1 MENFGLLKSK
11 IEHVILESYKNNTF
25 KSEMVNFKKY
35 VLENKNIAKL
45 FYLYDELNENK
56 GYTTD
61 VANEYINESVKVY
74 ENTVNKIKQ
83 TDLNN
88 VKSWVGKV
96 KCDNLYESIDNVLKL
111 DILNIEKRVLAK
123 KQLTESLTKKV
134 VKNNNQVTNLP
145 ISTMVNIANKSISQY
160 VDNLTESEKK
170 ELTNLLSKDD
180 KVLTDEFNTMKE
192 SVVTKL
198 STLKESE
205 SDTLVKGKLQETID
219 RVSKENYSK
228 LEYYKLKGLFENI

>member
-1 MENFGLLKSK
+1 M
-11 IEHVILESYKNNTF
+11 
-25 KSEMVNFKKY
+25 
-35 VLENKNIAKL
+35 
-45 FYLYDELNENK
+45 
-56 GYTTD
+56 
-61 VANEYINESVKVY
+61 
-74 ENTVNKIKQ
+74 NKI
-83 TDLNN
+83 
-88 VKSWVGKV
+88 KSWVGKV

-111 DILNIEKRVLAK
+111 DILNIEKRVMAK

-134 VKNNNQVTNLP
+134 VKNNSQVTNLP
-145 ISTMVNIANKSISQY
+145 LSTMVNIANKSITQY
-160 VDNLTESEKK
+160 VDGLTESEKK